1 MSTSRDF
8 DTYQAQMERAAALRK
23 QTLPL
28 NKTALFDALAAAGI
42 KQVVVQFDG
51 SGDSGQIEGL
61 TARAAADSPVDL
73 PEAEIAFHDVDW
85 EAMAI
90 VSNQQPMS
98 EVIEEITYDLLGA
111 EHGGWEI
118 DDGAFGDVMFDVD
131 ERSIT
136 LDFNERC
143 TTFTAYVH
151 IF

>member
-1 MSTSRDF
+1 
-8 DTYQAQMERAAALRK
+8 
-23 QTLPL
+23 
-28 NKTALFDALAAAGI
+28 
-42 KQVVVQFDG
+42 
-51 SGDSGQIEGL
+51 
-61 TARAAADSPVDL
+61 
-73 PEAEIAFHDVDW
+73 
-85 EAMAI
+85 
-90 VSNQQPMS
+90 MS

-118 DDGAFGDVMFDVD
+118 DHGAFGDVTFDVD